1 MVSDI
6 NLCFDYAEAPPEIY
20 EDSFK
25 QSYDHIN
32 FDQVLRYVSFRRI
45 ELQKPP
51 VSAVKARLTR
61 NRAQTSNKG
70 RGRDDLTVFFNWLKG
85 KGVKHILKVMVD
97 DLKDPSHSDKA
108 LEDCLRPFE
117 VEILDWTK
125 VDLCPETILT
135 ACRNVRQLYLRWSG
149 NRAVLRAWSEP
160 DGLAKLERLEAVHL
174 VYSEEQVCF

>member
-1 MVSDI
+1 M
-6 NLCFDYAEAPPEIY
+6 
-20 EDSFK
+20 
-25 QSYDHIN
+25 
-32 FDQVLRYVSFRRI
+32 
-45 ELQKPP
+45 
-51 VSAVKARLTR
+51 
-61 NRAQTSNKG
+61 
-70 RGRDDLTVFFNWLKG
+70 TVFFNWLKG

-174 VYSEEQVCF
+174 VYSEEQVCVILIFSVITALTLGVP